1 MCVRGGRWLQ
11 HLDYPCPH
19 SSQCKQTC
27 NVENPNQT
35 LELHRSSRQMR
46 LCSFVII
53 RNNRPPREDVGFITV
68 CTFPP
73 TSSLSLRQF
82 IHFEFCL
89 VYSSLCYCQSM
100 LRTLLHFI
108 ALSVCRFERTV
119 CVYQIHCMRCMYF
132 DTFSHSIPVSLTVC
146 KFCYQHTLFCL
157 CNVYFQI
164 THHSLCVSFSMY
176 FVLVNLVACVDFS
189 GSN

>member
-1 MCVRGGRWLQ
+1 MQDGQVGILLQTLKQETVSFEENHHEGFGLREMCVRGGRWLQ

-53 RNNRPPREDVGFITV
+53 RNNRPPREDVGFISV
-68 CTFPP
+68 CTFPL

-132 DTFSHSIPVSLTVC
+132 DTYFLIVSLC
-146 KFCYQHTLFCL
+146 H
-157 CNVYFQI
+157 
-164 THHSLCVSFSMY
+164 
-176 FVLVNLVACVDFS
+176 
-189 GSN
+189 

>member
-1 MCVRGGRWLQ
+1 MATASGLS
-11 HLDYPCPH
+11 LP
-19 SSQCKQTC
+19 SLSQCKQTC

-35 LELHRSSRQMR
+35 PELHSSSQQMR

-132 DTFSHSIPVSLTVC
+132 DTYFLIVSLC
-146 KFCYQHTLFCL
+146 H
-157 CNVYFQI
+157 
-164 THHSLCVSFSMY
+164 
-176 FVLVNLVACVDFS
+176 
-189 GSN
+189 